1 MSHKSV
7 AVRAHGAAGSPSAR
21 RGRPALTGP
30 GYRVL
35 LLAGRREA
43 LWLARS
49 PLVLAGLAVAA
60 WLIWLNDRVH
70 VFAYGG
76 TQLTFWWYA
85 DVSIVACLLAAG
97 GGVLMAAQ
105 LAASRARRDQMEQL
119 YASYPASTAVRTG
132 AQLVSVTG
140 PVVLAVAVTG
150 IAWAWLDSNGTLGA
164 PRLWV
169 LGAGLLLIA
178 AAGTIGVALGT
189 WLGHP
194 MAGILVV
201 LALGLIE
208 INLTLSVANPVHL
221 PGGTA
226 WLFPWSDPGSVL
238 ATLPGM
244 TVPYPPPAHLAE
256 LAALIALAVVAA
268 LWRALP
274 RRRALAAVVVAA
286 LGVACWSGWSQAR
299 PVPGSVLA
307 ALVRQATQ
315 PARVE
320 ACQRLRAVRYCYYP
334 AFAPLVRQWAIPVQG
349 VLTRVPRPASAG
361 LTVRQVNEDF
371 SLSAPLLS
379 PASLT
384 SIMPVQSALSAKLG
398 KFDQELPANPSML
411 AGPRGSPV
419 YTDLSWG
426 TSNPRGASVG
436 QLGAAQLAL
445 ALSTAEWATG
455 LPTTGRWVSYGS
467 AAAGGGTVLL
477 SCVPAGQAREAIA
490 LWLAA
495 GATTATRAAFTVPLP
510 GGSGATQIGR
520 KWIATDQLTG
530 SGPSVGLDATAQGAA
545 LAAEMLRLPQRH
557 VDTMLTA
564 RWRYWLRPGTTEAQ
578 LAAALEVRLPPAPA
592 ARPQPVG
599 WSTGPN
605 GAIIDQQYLP
615 PSPVCR

>member
-1 MSHKSV
+1 VSPESV
-7 AVRAHGAAGSPSAR
+7 AVRARGAAGSPSGP
-21 RGRPALTGP
+21 RGPAALTGP
-30 GYRVL
+30 GCRVL

-60 WLIWLNDRVH
+60 WLIWLNNRVR
-70 VFAYGG
+70 VVAYAS
-76 TQLTFWWYA
+76 TQLTFWWSA
-85 DVSIVACLLAAG
+85 DVSIVACLLAAA

-105 LAASRARRDQMEQL
+105 LAAGRARRDQMEQL
-119 YASYPASTAVRTG
+119 YASYPASAAVRTG

-140 PVVLAVAVTG
+140 PVVLAAAVTG
-150 IAWAWLDSNGTLGA
+150 AAWAWLDSNGTLGA

-169 LGAGLLLIA
+169 LAAGLLLVA

-189 WLGHP
+189 WLRHP

-208 INLTLSVANPVHL
+208 INLTLSFTNPVHL

-238 ATLPGM
+238 ATLPGV
-244 TVPYPPPAHLAE
+244 TIPYPPPAHLAE
-256 LAALIALAVVAA
+256 LAALIVLAVAAA

-274 RRRALAAVVVAA
+274 HRRALGAVAVAA
-286 LGVACWSGWSQAR
+286 LGVTCWSGWSQAK
-299 PVPGSVLA
+299 PVPGLVLA

-315 PARVE
+315 PAQVE
-320 ACQRLRAVRYCYYP
+320 TCQRLQAVRYCYYP

-349 VLTRVPRPASAG
+349 VLTRMPRSASAS
-361 LTVRQVNEDF
+361 LTVRQVDEDF
-371 SLSAPLLS
+371 SLSPPLLS
-379 PASLT
+379 PTSLT
-384 SIMPVQSALSAKLG
+384 SIMSMPSALSAKLG
-398 KFDQELPANPSML
+398 KFDQGLSTNPGML
-411 AGPRGSPV
+411 AGSRGSPV
-419 YTDLSWG
+419 YTDL
-426 TSNPRGASVG
+426 TSAAAIPPGASGG

-455 LPTTGRWVSYGS
+455 LPTTGRWVSYGNTTV
-467 AAAGGGTVLL
+467 GGGTALL
-477 SCVPAGQAREAIA
+477 SCVPVGQAREAIA

-495 GATTATRAAFTVPLP
+495 GATTASRAAFTVARP
-510 GGSGATQIGR
+510 GGRGATEIGR
-520 KWIATDQLTG
+520 KWIATDRLTG
-530 SGPSVGLDATAQGAA
+530 SGPSVGLNATAQGAA
-545 LAAEMLRLPQRH
+545 LAAEMLRLPQQR
-557 VDTMLTA
+557 VDAVLTT

-578 LAAALEVRLPPAPA
+578 LAAALGLRLPPAPA

-599 WSTGPN
+599 WSTVPN
-605 GAIIDQQYLP
+605 GALIDQVYNP

>member
-7 AVRAHGAAGSPSAR
+7 AVRAHGAAGSPRAR
-21 RGRPALTGP
+21 RGRAALTRP
-30 GYRVL
+30 GCRVL

-49 PLVLAGLAVAA
+49 PLVLAGLAVAT
-60 WLIWLNDRVH
+60 WLIWLNNRVH
-70 VFAYGG
+70 VSAYVP

-85 DVSIVACLLAAG
+85 DVSIVACLLAAA
-97 GGVLMAAQ
+97 GGVLMAGQ
-105 LAASRARRDQMEQL
+105 LAAGRARRDQMEQL
-119 YASYPASTAVRTG
+119 YASYPASAAVRTG

-140 PVVLAVAVTG
+140 PVVLAAAVTG
-150 IAWAWLDSNGTLGA
+150 AAWAWLDSNGTLGA

-208 INLTLSVANPVHL
+208 IDLTLSFDNPVHL

-238 ATLPGM
+238 ATLPGV

-256 LAALIALAVVAA
+256 LAALIVLAVAVA

-274 RRRALAAVVVAA
+274 HRRALAAVALAA
-286 LGVACWSGWSQAR
+286 LGVTCWSGWSQAR
-299 PVPGSVLA
+299 PVPGPVLA

-315 PARVE
+315 PAQVE
-320 ACQRLRAVRYCYYP
+320 TCQRLQAVRYCYYP

-349 VLTRVPRPASAG
+349 VLTRMPRSASTS
-361 LTVRQVNEDF
+361 LTIRQVDDDF
-371 SLSAPLLS
+371 FLTPPLLS
-379 PASLT
+379 PTALT
-384 SIMPVQSALSAKLG
+384 SIMPVQSTLSAKLG
-398 KFDQELPANPSML
+398 KLDQELSTNPGML
-411 AGPRGSPV
+411 AGSRGSPV
-419 YTDLSWG
+419 YTDLTWG
-426 TSNPRGASVG
+426 AAIAPGASGG

-455 LPTTGRWVSYGS
+455 LPTTGRWVTYGS
-467 AAAGGGTVLL
+467 AAAGGGTALL
-477 SCVPAGQAREAIA
+477 SCVPAGQAREAITV
-490 LWLAA
+490 WLAA
-495 GATTATRAAFTVPLP
+495 GATTASRAAFTVPPP
-510 GGSGATQIGR
+510 GGSGATQMGR

-530 SGPSVGLDATAQGAA
+530 SGPSVGLNATAQGAA

-557 VDTMLTA
+557 VDAVLTA
-564 RWRYWLRPGTTEAQ
+564 RWRHWLRPGTTEAQ
-578 LAAALEVRLPPAPA
+578 LAAALGLRLPPAPA
-592 ARPQPVG
+592 ARPRPAA
-599 WSTGPN
+599 STTGPN
-605 GAIIDQQYLP
+605 GAVLDQYDP